1 MHRYRRN
8 HAYARTGTSR
18 RHFVAPAAVGTH
30 MLTKSPALR
39 AAPRN
44 SFKISNREL
53 CFPVIAQDTSPQYSV
68 TTFPIQPGL
77 SSVFPLL
84 SNTSKTFVRYKIK
97 YCIEFVPNVG
107 TSTPGT
113 IFIASDTNINENPP
127 SSPSQLMSYAGA
139 ISANIWSHCSFPSN
153 KRMNATNDK
162 KMFIRYGSLG
172 ANEDI
177 KLYDT
182 ANIHVALSGT
192 DGTSVTAGSVLG
204 QLYINYV
211 CTFYEQRLEQIVD
224 SNIFTYYEQLTSA
237 DPLTPLAKNA
247 QTALD
252 IVYGS
257 GDVLYT
263 GQFAYWA
270 PTGATPPSPLSAIGP
285 GCTIVFPSQGYYLLI
300 QDMAFVAA
308 GTFVAAD
315 SIVSPQPFAGMP
327 YADGGANSAMQ
338 GNFGSSIII
347 SPAIVINGLPN
358 SSVTEVST
366 QTLQIVQVLESGT
379 YISGANTVVG
389 NSWISKGVGLSGYS
403 GSPLP
408 DTNESQIYNYLNT
421 TGSSTVNM
429 FNVSIE
435 VTAVDPGIASYY
447 FPTLFSAT
455 PGPLASHRSLA
466 THHRQASLRGLN
478 NAPQQRLR
486 FPIQPTCSSKPDPED
501 DEGECEAK
509 TPSFE
514 ELQKF
519 YQKYH

>member
-8 HAYARTGTSR
+8 HAYARTGSGR

-53 CFPVIAQDTSPQYSV
+53 CFPVIAQDSSPQYSV

-153 KRMNATNDK
+153 KKMNATNDK

-237 DPLTPLAKNA
+237 DPLTPLAANA

-263 GQFAYWA
+263 GQFAYWTA
-270 PTGATPPSPLSAIGP
+270 ATSGPPGSLSAVVP
-285 GCTIVFPSQGYYLLI
+285 GCTLVFPSQGYYLLI
-300 QDMAFVAA
+300 QDMAFTGTGTYVAS
-308 GTFVAAD
+308 D
-315 SIVSPQPFAGMP
+315 SIISPQPFGGVDAAG
-327 YADGGANSAMQ
+327 GGPAIMS
-338 GNFGSSIII
+338 GNIGSSLII
-347 SPAIVINGLPN
+347 SPYISIQGLPN
-358 SSVTEVST
+358 SSFTEVST
-366 QTLQIVQVLESGT
+366 QTIQIVQVLESGT
-379 YISGANTVVG
+379 YVSGNNTIVG
-389 NSWISKGVGLSGYS
+389 NSWVSKGVGLAAYS
-403 GSPLP
+403 GSGTSS
-408 DTNESQIYNYLNT
+408 DTNEVQIYNEANSS
-421 TGSSTVNM
+421 GPSTVTM

-435 VTAVDPGIASYY
+435 VTAIDPGIASYY
-447 FPTLFSAT
+447 FPNLFSAT
-455 PGPLASHRSLA
+455 PGPLVSHRSLA

-486 FPIQPTCSSKPDPED
+486 LPPKPTCSSKHDPED
-501 DEGECEAK
+501 DEPELK
-509 TPSFE
+509 PSPTME
-514 ELQKF
+514 DLKNF

>member
-1 MHRYRRN
+1 
-8 HAYARTGTSR
+8 
-18 RHFVAPAAVGTH
+18 
-30 MLTKSPALR
+30 
-39 AAPRN
+39 
-44 SFKISNREL
+44 
-53 CFPVIAQDTSPQYSV
+53 
-68 TTFPIQPGL
+68 
-77 SSVFPLL
+77 
-84 SNTSKTFVRYKIK
+84 
-97 YCIEFVPNVG
+97 
-107 TSTPGT
+107 
-113 IFIASDTNINENPP
+113 
-127 SSPSQLMSYAGA
+127 
-139 ISANIWSHCSFPSN
+139 
-153 KRMNATNDK
+153 
-162 KMFIRYGSLG
+162 
-172 ANEDI
+172 
-177 KLYDT
+177 
-182 ANIHVALSGT
+182 
-192 DGTSVTAGSVLG
+192 
-204 QLYINYV
+204 
-211 CTFYEQRLEQIVD
+211 
-224 SNIFTYYEQLTSA
+224 
-237 DPLTPLAKNA
+237 
-247 QTALD
+247 
-252 IVYGS
+252 
-257 GDVLYT
+257 
-263 GQFAYWA
+263 
-270 PTGATPPSPLSAIGP
+270 
-285 GCTIVFPSQGYYLLI
+285 
-300 QDMAFVAA
+300 MAFVAA

-327 YADGGANSAMQ
+327 YADGGANSAIQ

-358 SSVTEVST
+358 SSVIEVST
-366 QTLQIVQVLESGT
+366 QPLQIVQVLESGT